1 MHACEA
7 PSRRRAAPRPPSSP
21 LSRCP
26 AATQRDGRLRPAQT
40 QSQLRLPHTQCPP
53 AGGVSGCRARVHA
66 LAQTRALSVAPPFR
80 AKVRPLAHPR
90 PTSPNKG
97 RPLAHPRPVT
107 CLVTLVSPTS
117 RRAALAPHSRR
128 TRAALGQH
136 SRRTRA
142 ALGRTRA
149 ALGPHSGS
157 TAGRRSPRACLAA
170 HAAASAAASPST
182 TRDAYSPVTAGPRDS
197 GPRESLSSPPTAR
210 PRRVSRLAHAAP
222 RQAGAASRVAVAT
235 LATLATLPAA
245 PAISLPLPLR
255 AASIRARRRLRCG
268 PVPAVSEWPSDTH
281 GHLP

>member
-66 LAQTRALSVAPPFR
+66 LAQTRALSVAPPFH
-80 AKVRPLAHPR
+80 AKV
-90 PTSPNKG
+90 

-107 CLVTLVSPTS
+107 CLVTRVSPTS
-117 RRAALAPHSRR
+117 RCAALAPHSRR
-128 TRAALGQH
+128 TRTALAPH
-136 SRRTRA
+136 SRR
-142 ALGRTRA
+142 
-149 ALGPHSGS
+149 

-170 HAAASAAASPST
+170 HAAASAAASPCI
-182 TRDAYSPVTAGPRDS
+182 TRDAYSPATAGPHDS

-245 PAISLPLPLR
+245 PAIYLPACPL
-255 AASIRARRRLRCG
+255 ARWFHPG
-268 PVPAVSEWPSDTH
+268 PPPPPLWPC
-281 GHLP
+281 PCR